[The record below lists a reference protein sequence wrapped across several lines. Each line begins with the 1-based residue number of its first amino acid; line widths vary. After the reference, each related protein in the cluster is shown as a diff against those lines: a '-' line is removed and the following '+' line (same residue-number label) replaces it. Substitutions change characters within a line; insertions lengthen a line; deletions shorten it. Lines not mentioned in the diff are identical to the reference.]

1 MRSIVIVADPL
12 DGLRPEHDSTVALME
27 EAQRRG
33 HRLWVTTAE
42 RLGVR
47 AGATVASCTQVE
59 VIPVEPAPGGR
70 LARPDWWRA
79 AGEPRTFPLDD
90 ADAVLMR
97 VDPPFDAA
105 YLRATYLL
113 DRIDPSRTLVLNA
126 PSGLREANEKL
137 FTLRFPDFI
146 PETVVSADPAELA
159 EVTRDWGRA
168 VLKPTDAM
176 AGRGVLLLRPDDV
189 NLRSLLETATDH
201 GRRHAIAQRW
211 VAPGGEDR
219 RVVVVDGEPVGVLRR
234 IAAADD
240 FRCNLATGARAE
252 AAPVTP
258 EIRKICD
265 AVAPH
270 LRRLGILLAGL
281 DLIGDRLIEVNVT
294 SPTGF
299 REIEALSGA
308 RPAAAVLDLVER
320 WQR

>member
-1 MRSIVIVADPL
+1 VKSIVVVADPL
-12 DGLRPEHDSTVALME
+12 ERLQPEHDSTVAIME
-27 EAQRRG
+27 EARRRG
-33 HRLWVTTAE
+33 HRVWVTTAAG
-42 RLGVR
+42 LGVR
-47 AGATVASCTQVE
+47 AGGAVARCTRVE
-59 VIPVEPAPGGR
+59 T
-70 LARPDWWRA
+70 D
-79 AGEPRTFPLDD
+79 EPRTFPLDE
-90 ADAVLMR
+90 ADAVFMR
-97 VDPPFDAA
+97 VDPPFDET

-113 DRIDPSRTLVLNA
+113 DRVDASRTLVVNA

-137 FTLRFPDFI
+137 FALRFPELI
-146 PETVVSADPAELA
+146 PEMVVSADPAELA
-159 EVTRDWGRA
+159 DVTRAWGRA

-201 GRRHAIAQRW
+201 GRRHVIAQEW
-211 VAPGGEDR
+211 VAPGGEDI
-219 RVVVVDGEPVGVLRR
+219 RVVVVAGEPVGVLRR
-234 IAAADD
+234 VAAADD

-258 EIRKICD
+258 EIRKVCD
-265 AVAPH
+265 ILAPH
-270 LRRLGILLAGL
+270 LRDLGILLAGL

-320 WQR
+320 WRP

>member
-1 MRSIVIVADPL
+1 MGGIVVVADPL
-12 DGLRPEHDSTVALME
+12 NGLRPEHDSTVALME

-33 HRLWVTTAE
+33 HRLWATTAE

-47 AGATVASCTQVE
+47 SGRAVARCAHVE
-59 VIPVEPAPGGR
+59 VAPAV
-70 LARPDWWRA
+70 RPDWWRA
-79 AGEPRTFPLDD
+79 VGEPRTFPLDD
-90 ADAVLMR
+90 ADAVFMR

-113 DRIDPSRTLVLNA
+113 DRIDPARTLVLNA

-137 FTLRFPDFI
+137 FALRFPELI

-159 EVTRDWGRA
+159 DVTRDWGRA

-189 NLRSLLETATDH
+189 NLRSLLETATDN
-201 GRRHAIAQRW
+201 GRRHVIAQEW
-211 VAPGGEDR
+211 VAPGSEDS

-234 IAAADD
+234 VAAADD

-252 AAPVTP
+252 AASVTP
-258 EIRKICD
+258 EVRKVC
-265 AVAPH
+265 AALAPH
-270 LRRLGILLAGL
+270 LRRLGILLAGI

-308 RPAAAVLDLVER
+308 RPATAVLDLVER
-320 WQR
+320 RRS

>member
-1 MRSIVIVADPL
+1 MRSIVVVADPL

-33 HRLWVTTAE
+33 YRLWVTTAE

-47 AGATVASCTQVE
+47 AGAAVACCTPVE
-59 VIPVEPAPGGR
+59 VTPAEPSPGGWV
-70 LARPDWWRA
+70 ARPDWWRA
-79 AGEPRTFPLDD
+79 VDEPRVVPLCD
-90 ADAVLMR
+90 ADAVFMR
-97 VDPPFDAA
+97 VDPPFDEA

-113 DRIDPSRTLVLNA
+113 DRSGTLVVNA
-126 PSGLREANEKL
+126 PAGLREANEKL
-137 FTLRFPDFI
+137 FALRFPEFI

-159 EVTRDWGRA
+159 DVTRAWGSA

-176 AGRGVLLLRPDDV
+176 AGRGVLLLRPGDV
-189 NLRSLLETATDH
+189 NLRSLLETATAH
-201 GRRHAIAQRW
+201 GRRHVIAQEW
-211 VAPGGEDR
+211 VEPGGEDS
-219 RVVVVDGEPVGVLRR
+219 RVIVVDGEPVGMLRR
-234 IAAADD
+234 VAASDD

-252 AAPVTP
+252 PATVTP
-258 EIRKICD
+258 EIRKIC
-265 AVAPH
+265 AALAPQ
-270 LRRLGILLAGL
+270 LRGLGILLAGL

-320 WQR
+320 ARQ

>member
-1 MRSIVIVADPL
+1 MGGIVVVADPL
-12 DGLRPEHDSTVALME
+12 NGLRPEHDSTVALME

-33 HRLWVTTAE
+33 HRLWATTAE

-47 AGATVASCTQVE
+47 GGRAVARCAPVE
-59 VIPVEPAPGGR
+59 VVPAV
-70 LARPDWWRA
+70 RPDWWRA
-79 AGEPRTFPLDD
+79 VGEPRAFPLDD
-90 ADAVLMR
+90 ADAVFMR

-113 DRIDPSRTLVLNA
+113 DRVDPARTLVLNS

-137 FTLRFPDFI
+137 FALRFPELI

-159 EVTRDWGRA
+159 DVTHAWGRA

-201 GRRHAIAQRW
+201 GRRHVIAQEW
-211 VAPGGEDR
+211 VAPGGEDC

-234 IAAADD
+234 VAAADD
-240 FRCNLATGARAE
+240 FRCNLAIGARAE
-252 AAPVTP
+252 AAAVTP

-265 AVAPH
+265 ALAPH
-270 LRRLGILLAGL
+270 LRRLGILLAGI

-308 RPAAAVLDLVER
+308 RPATAVLDLVER
-320 WQR
+320 RRS

>member
-1 MRSIVIVADPL
+1 MPSIVIVADPL
-12 DGLRPEHDSTVALME
+12 EGLRPEHDSTVALME

-33 HRLWVTTAE
+33 HQLWVTTAA

-47 AGATVASCTQVE
+47 GGAAVACCTPVE
-59 VIPVEPAPGGR
+59 VTRVEPVPEGSV
-70 LARPDWWRA
+70 ARPDWWRVT
-79 AGEPRTFPLDD
+79 GEPRAFPLAD
-90 ADAVLMR
+90 ADAVFMR
-97 VDPPFDAA
+97 VDPPFDEA

-113 DRIDPSRTLVLNA
+113 DRVDPSRTLVVNA
-126 PSGLREANEKL
+126 PAGLREANEKL
-137 FTLRFPDFI
+137 FALRFPEFI

-159 EVTRDWGRA
+159 EVTREWGRA

-176 AGRGVLLLRPDDV
+176 AGRGVLLLRPDDA

-201 GRRHAIAQRW
+201 GRRHVIAQAW
-211 VAPGGEDR
+211 VAPGGEDH
-219 RVVVVDGEPVGVLRR
+219 RVVVVDGEPVGVVRR
-234 IAAADD
+234 VAAAGE

-265 AVAPH
+265 ALAPH
-270 LRRLGILLAGL
+270 LRSLGILLAGL

-320 WQR
+320 AGQ